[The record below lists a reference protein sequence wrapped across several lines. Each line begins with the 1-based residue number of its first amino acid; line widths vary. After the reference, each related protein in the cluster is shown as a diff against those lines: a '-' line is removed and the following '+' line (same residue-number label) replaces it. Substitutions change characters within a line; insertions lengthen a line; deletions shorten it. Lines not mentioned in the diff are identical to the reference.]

1 MDFYKNYRLVED
13 GEGFTLEL
21 YLNPGSEEFASE
33 FLEGAKETTLRVE
46 EQIKKL
52 IQEKFADV
60 RINSVKLMLGTMVVG
75 TLSFFPG
82 IATNA
87 AAVAPTTTST
97 VVSLNTT
104 ATVTA
109 TSLNM
114 RSGTSTAYPI
124 IHVLWQGN
132 TVKIIGESNGWY
144 QVKLTDGRT
153 GWSSGQFLRLNNQQN
168 TRAEKV
174 DALIAYSKTF
184 LGTPYV
190 YGGDSPSDGGF
201 DCSGFTQYVFGQNG
215 YTINRIS
222 KDQALNGTSVSKANL
237 QPGDLVFHSFEG
249 NGIISHV
256 GIYIGGG
263 KMIHSPKTGDTVKI
277 TDITT
282 SYWTSRYV
290 TARRIIQ

>member
-1 MDFYKNYRLVED
+1 MDFYKNYRLVQD

-33 FLEGAKETTLRVE
+33 FLEGAKETTLKVE

-52 IQEKFADV
+52 IREKFSDV

-82 IATNA
+82 VATNTA
-87 AAVAPTTTST
+87 AAATTTSA

-114 RSGTSTAYPI
+114 RSGTSTSYPI

-144 QVKLTDGRT
+144 QIKLTDGRT
-153 GWSSGQFLRLNNQQN
+153 GWASGQYLRLNNQQT
-168 TRAEKV
+168 TRKEKV
-174 DALIAYSKTF
+174 DALITYSKTF

-201 DCSGFTQYVFGQNG
+201 DCSGFTQYVFGKHG

-222 KDQALNGTSVSKANL
+222 KDQALNGTSVAEANL

-249 NGIISHV
+249 NGVISHV

-290 TARRIIQ
+290 TARRII

>member
-13 GEGFTLEL
+13 GEGYTLEL

-52 IQEKFADV
+52 IREKFSDV

-75 TLSFFPG
+75 TLSLFPG
-82 IATNA
+82 VAVNA
-87 AAVAPTTTST
+87 ATSAPTTASAA
-97 VVSLNTT
+97 VFLNKT

-114 RSGTSTAYPI
+114 RSGTSTVHPV
-124 IHVLWQGN
+124 IHVLWKGN
-132 TVKIIGESNGWY
+132 IVKVIGESNGWY
-144 QVKLTDGRT
+144 QIKLTDGRT
-153 GWSSGQFLRLNNQQN
+153 GWASGQYLRLNNQQT
-168 TRAEKV
+168 TRQEKV

-201 DCSGFTQYVFGQNG
+201 DCSGFTQYVFGKNG

-222 KDQALNGTSVSKANL
+222 KDQALNGKSVTEANL
-237 QPGDLVFHSFEG
+237 QPGDLVFHSFDRTG
-249 NGIISHV
+249 VISHV
-256 GIYIGGG
+256 GIYLGGG

-290 TARRIIQ
+290 TARRII

>member
-1 MDFYKNYRLVED
+1 MDFYKNYKLVED

-21 YLNPGSEEFASE
+21 YLNPGCEEFASE

-46 EQIKKL
+46 EQIKK
-52 IQEKFADV
+52 IIREKFSDV

-82 IATNA
+82 VATNTAEA
-87 AAVAPTTTST
+87 ATTTSA

-114 RSGTSTAYPI
+114 RNGTSTAYPI

-132 TVKIIGESNGWY
+132 TVKIIGESTGWY
-144 QVKLTDGRT
+144 QIKLTDGRT
-153 GWSSGQFLRLNNQQN
+153 GWASGQYLRLNNQQT
-168 TRAEKV
+168 TRQEKV

-237 QPGDLVFHSFEG
+237 EPGDLVFHSFEG
-249 NGIISHV
+249 NGVISHV